1 MTISLTHIKTSFPLF
16 IKCLESFPNLHTLSI
31 ASVGDYITAPLK
43 NALEGIELPQIKS
56 LILPPAAYPLLQHC
70 RNVEDVAFAVGR
82 QTPSSSGFLGPL
94 ASNRDSKVK
103 RLAIPLCRWADAP
116 RKWFTTVELRDEN
129 DD

>member
-16 IKCLESFPNLHTLSI
+16 VKCLESFPNLHTLSI
-31 ASVGDYITAPLK
+31 VSVGDYITAPLK

-82 QTPSSSGFLGPL
+82 QTPS
-94 ASNRDSKVK
+94 
-103 RLAIPLCRWADAP
+103 
-116 RKWFTTVELRDEN
+116 
-129 DD
+129 